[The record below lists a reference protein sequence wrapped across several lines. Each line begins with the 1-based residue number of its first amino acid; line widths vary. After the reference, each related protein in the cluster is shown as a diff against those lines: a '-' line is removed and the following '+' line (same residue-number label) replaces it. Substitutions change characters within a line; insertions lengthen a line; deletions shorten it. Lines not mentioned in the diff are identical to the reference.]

1 MNGMLNTIYLVTKLI
16 LYAVLITGLSSC
28 DMPHN
33 GTRQLAI
40 DLTKEIYNKI
50 CLVKYGTSLTC
61 GGGKDIKTEADLG
74 TVAYIYIYGV
84 TNELEI
90 DELVNFAAKFRDE
103 RDKRIPV
110 DLTFY
115 SDLDKSHQ
123 LKHIK
128 LKGERNADD

>member
-1 MNGMLNTIYLVTKLI
+1 MKSMSSMLLVFKVI
-16 LYAVLITGLSSC
+16 LYTALIIGVSAC
-28 DMPHN
+28 DKPHN

-40 DLTKEIYNKI
+40 DLGKQIYNKI
-50 CLVKYGTSLTC
+50 CSAKYGTSLSC
-61 GGGKDIKTEADLG
+61 GGGKDIKSEADLG

-84 TNELEI
+84 TNEAEI
-90 DELVNFAAKFRDE
+90 DELVKFAAKFRDE

-115 SDLDKSHQ
+115 SDLDKSHK

-128 LKGERNADD
+128 LKGE

>member
-1 MNGMLNTIYLVTKLI
+1 MSNTIYLATKI
-16 LYAVLITGLSSC
+16 TLYAIFITGLSAC

-40 DLTKEIYNKI
+40 DLTKQIYNKI
-50 CLVKYGTSLTC
+50 CSVKYGTSLSC
-61 GGGKDIKTEADLG
+61 GGGKDVRFDADLG
-74 TVAYIYIYGV
+74 TVAYINIYGV
-84 TNELEI
+84 TNEAEI

-115 SDLDKSHQ
+115 SDLDKSLQ
-123 LKHIK
+123 LKHTK
-128 LKGERNADD
+128 LKGE

>member
-1 MNGMLNTIYLVTKLI
+1 MKNVSSMIYLVTKMI
-16 LYAVLITGLSSC
+16 LYGVLITGLSAC

-33 GTRQLAI
+33 GTRQFAI
-40 DLTKEIYNKI
+40 DLSKQIYNKI
-50 CLVKYGTSLTC
+50 CSVKYGTSLTC
-61 GGGKDIKTEADLG
+61 GGGKDIKSEADLG

-84 TNELEI
+84 TNEAEI

-115 SDLDKSHQ
+115 SDLDKSHK

-128 LKGERNADD
+128 LKGE

>member
-1 MNGMLNTIYLVTKLI
+1 MKGMSNTIYLTTKMI
-16 LYAVLITGLSSC
+16 LYAALITGLSAC

-40 DLTKEIYNKI
+40 DLTKQIYNKI
-50 CLVKYGTSLTC
+50 CSVKYGTSLSC
-61 GGGKDIKTEADLG
+61 GGGKDVRFDADLG
-74 TVAYIYIYGV
+74 TVAYINIYGV
-84 TNELEI
+84 TNEAEI

-115 SDLDKSHQ
+115 SDLDKSLQ
-123 LKHIK
+123 LKHTK
-128 LKGERNADD
+128 LKGE